1 MKNGICKWLEHHKIG
16 LVPLINCRFMF
27 HMNYVIEG
35 VSSLVNEAGEEQPL
49 KTDDIALVK
58 SDEKHQYLNKGDQS
72 VNR

>member
-1 MKNGICKWLEHHKIG
+1 
-16 LVPLINCRFMF
+16 
-27 HMNYVIEG
+27 MNYVIEG